1 MLNKGS
7 KLLDALNGRG
17 GMILV
22 KEDII
27 VEKKDLA
34 NKIIEIQNCI
44 DNKKPYEGVFFDDFH
59 IVNPEVLYRNDKQF
73 KNKYLIY
80 LETFGVSADS
90 EF

>member
-1 MLNKGS
+1 MGCFKWKRRHGS
-7 KLLDALNGRG
+7 CKR
-17 GMILV
+17 
-22 KEDII
+22 KYYCW
-27 VEKKDLA
+27 KKDLA

-44 DNKKPYEGVFFDDFH
+44 DNKKPYEEVFFDDDH
-59 IVNPEVLYRNDKQF
+59 IVDPEVLYGNDKQF